1 MAAVA
6 LALVLMMATRTIH
19 SPAGANPIVIF
30 AEAANWG
37 FLVSPLMIGL
47 VVLFGVQVLANR
59 WQADERN

>member
-1 MAAVA
+1 
-6 LALVLMMATRTIH
+6 MMATRTIH